1 MAKPDK
7 KRRRI
12 HIESAVDFASV
23 VTTYLNEKHAGLA
36 IAAAL
41 ARIRKTPRDK
51 TVNCEKKKFTL
62 TFRNKEATYVFRN
75 INIATRTHKHFK
87 NSYAFWIEKNTAQ
100 KTTFLCELD
109 ASRYNCEAQSYFFHG
124 LQQVNCDEETMA
136 KFAASQLIGR
146 HVNEWA
152 DLLQA
157 LYPYTP
163 DLCLVPSLESK
174 EMQMR
179 CDQVFQ
185 TFKFLNHYPTEA
197 RDPSL
202 EMQLEISSG
211 NTLGVLDM
219 HAATL
224 NKACVYQK
232 FTTEATMRSINNAQ
246 LLKILGHVARQSTEK
261 LTLSSTDTFQLCEE
275 GRYVRIVG
283 HLTTMEEKVL
293 PEDLA
298 LRSSSLGTLR
308 KAAQW
313 TFTVLKYFYPNPNGG
328 TLQEIQEKFKTYPL
342 FNVYD
347 LAQPTFEDMFVYHT
361 QGFVDTFENPL
372 RLLDHVDKMDYP
384 LRCIWD
390 FVLRPIWSGA
400 VPTVE
405 TTVHGKSYSTT
416 VYMHPGKRFYVS
428 VYEEKGEAEGM
439 DLLAN
444 SAVPAIQEEVP
455 DGNDWRPTMFRWY
468 RFLSRKPTKAHDPA
482 ALHTFLTS
490 IRATYPE
497 SDKVMFHVLDCYCRD
512 FENAIVYESPILKN
526 LYGPH
531 QRRRDRIKQGGISF
545 HQCYKFIKAF
555 MQGQSIQHQS
565 KILRVDNQTI
575 DTVTLNHHSNN
586 DRYFLLRLTVTES
599 QPYVPPQQQSSW
611 WGETYQIL

>member
-23 VTTYLNEKHAGLA
+23 VTTFLDKKHAGLA
-36 IAAAL
+36 IADAI

-75 INIATRTHKHFK
+75 INIAITTHKHFK

-109 ASRYNCEAQSYFFHG
+109 ASQYNWEAQSYFFHG
-124 LQQVNCDEETMA
+124 LQQVNCHEETMA
-136 KFAASQLIGR
+136 KFAASQLVGR

-157 LYPYTP
+157 LYWYTP
-163 DLCLVPSLESK
+163 DLYLVPSLESK
-174 EMQMR
+174 EMLMR
-179 CDQVFQ
+179 CDEVFQ

-197 RDPSL
+197 REPSR
-202 EMQLEISSG
+202 EMQLKTSE

-219 HAATL
+219 HAASL

-232 FTTEATMRSINNAQ
+232 FTTKATMRSINNAQ
-246 LLKILGHVARQSTEK
+246 LFKILGHVARQSTEK
-261 LTLSSTDTFQLCEE
+261 LPLSSTDSFQLRVE
-275 GRYVRIVG
+275 GRYVRILG
-283 HLTTMEEKVL
+283 HLTTKEEKVL

-298 LRSSSLGTLR
+298 SRSSSLGSLK

-342 FNVYD
+342 FSVCD
-347 LAQPTFEDMFVYHT
+347 LAQANFEDMFVYQT

-372 RLLDHVDKMDYP
+372 RLLDHVEKMDYP
-384 LRCIWD
+384 LRYIWD
-390 FVLRPIWSGA
+390 FTLRPIWSGA

-405 TTVHGKSYSTT
+405 ITVRGTSYSTT
-416 VYMHPGKRFYVS
+416 TYLHPGKRFYVS
-428 VYEEKGEAEGM
+428 V
-439 DLLAN
+439 
-444 SAVPAIQEEVP
+444 
-455 DGNDWRPTMFRWY
+455 
-468 RFLSRKPTKAHDPA
+468 
-482 ALHTFLTS
+482 
-490 IRATYPE
+490 
-497 SDKVMFHVLDCYCRD
+497 
-512 FENAIVYESPILKN
+512 
-526 LYGPH
+526 
-531 QRRRDRIKQGGISF
+531 
-545 HQCYKFIKAF
+545 
-555 MQGQSIQHQS
+555 
-565 KILRVDNQTI
+565 
-575 DTVTLNHHSNN
+575 
-586 DRYFLLRLTVTES
+586 
-599 QPYVPPQQQSSW
+599 
-611 WGETYQIL
+611 